1 MRLFRYSNVKMFFI
15 PLLGAAV
22 SGRHYNVPGWK
33 KVVKKC
39 VRELELM
46 EDPYWEHRDVG
57 TEMRGR
63 KPLPPYMSFGLPCSE
78 DDYSE
83 RSSP

>member
-1 MRLFRYSNVKMFFI
+1 MTERERILSLIAINRDTK
-15 PLLGAAV
+15 A
-22 SGRHYNVPGWK
+22 PGWK

-39 VRELELM
+39 VRRLELM
-46 EDPYWEHRDVG
+46 EDPYWEHEDVG

-63 KPLPPYMSFGLPCSE
+63 KPLPPQMSFGLPCPE

-83 RSSP
+83 RSYP